1 MARPSKARQQLVEA
15 AARLFQSRGFH
26 GTGLSLIL
34 EESGAPKG
42 SFYHHFP
49 GGKDELAV
57 AAMRWS
63 SLEIEEFIETAFK
76 DAKTFE
82 AGSMAFGIRLADW
95 FEQSG
100 YSQGCPVASV
110 LLETA
115 PSSDELRREALAVFD
130 LWIEALESHAK
141 RLGHPKP
148 RDTAEA
154 LMMGLEGAWLLA
166 RARQSRK
173 PFEIA
178 VSSALAG

>member
-1 MARPSKARQQLVEA
+1 MARPSNARQQLVET

-57 AAMRWS
+57 AAMQWS
-63 SLEIEEFIETAFK
+63 SIEIEEFIDAAFVEARTFQAG
-76 DAKTFE
+76 AK
-82 AGSMAFGIRLADW
+82 ALSVRLADW
-95 FEQSG
+95 FEHSG
-100 YSQGCPVASV
+100 FSEGCPVASV

-115 PSSDELRREALAVFD
+115 PASDDLRREALAVFD
-130 LWIEALESHAK
+130 KWIDALEGHAR
-141 RLGHPKP
+141 RLGHGPARK
-148 RDTAEA
+148 TAEA
-154 LMMGLEGAWLLA
+154 LMIGLEGAWLLA

-173 PFEIA
+173 PFEVA
-178 VSSALAG
+178 VAAALSG

>member
-1 MARPSKARQQLVEA
+1 MARPSNARQQLVET

-57 AAMRWS
+57 AAMQWS
-63 SLEIEEFIETAFK
+63 SLEIEDFIETAFK
-76 DAKTFE
+76 DAKTFQ
-82 AGSMAFGIRLADW
+82 AGAKAFGVRLADW
-95 FEQSG
+95 FEKSG
-100 YSQGCPVASV
+100 FSEGCPVASV

-115 PSSDELRREALAVFD
+115 PESDDLRREALAIFD
-130 LWIEALESHAK
+130 LWIGALESQAR
-141 RLGHPKP
+141 RLGYNHSRK
-148 RDTAEA
+148 TAEA

>member
-1 MARPSKARQQLVEA
+1 MARTSNARQQLIET

-57 AAMRWS
+57 AAMQWS
-63 SLEIEEFIETAFK
+63 SLEIEEFIDTAFK
-76 DAKTFE
+76 SVNSFE
-82 AGSMAFGIRLADW
+82 EGARALGHRLADW
-95 FEQSG
+95 FESSG
-100 YSQGCPVASV
+100 YSEGCPVASV

-115 PSSDELRREALAVFD
+115 PDSEELRLEALAVLD
-130 LWIEALESHAK
+130 VWIGALKAHAQ
-141 RLGHPKP
+141 RLDYHDPAG
-148 RDTAEA
+148 TAEA
-154 LMMGLEGAWLLA
+154 LIMGLEGAWLLS

-173 PFEIA
+173 PFELA
-178 VSSALAG
+178 VSAVLKS